1 MNQQQG
7 AQIQQQQA
15 QINTLQAQL
24 GDLLERFTQQ
34 QHENVGMKERLARL
48 EGLP

>member
-15 QINTLQAQL
+15 QINALEAQV
-24 GDLLERFTQQ
+24 GDLLKRFNQQ
-34 QHENVGMKERLARL
+34 QHENVEMKERLARL
-48 EGLP
+48 ERLP